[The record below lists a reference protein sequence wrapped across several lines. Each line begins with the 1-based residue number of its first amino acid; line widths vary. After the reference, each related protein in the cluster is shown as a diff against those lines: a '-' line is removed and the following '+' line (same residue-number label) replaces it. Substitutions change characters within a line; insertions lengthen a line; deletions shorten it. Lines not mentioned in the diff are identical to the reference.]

1 VCWSEGVDTG
11 TDAGL
16 ELVAARAG
24 LDASAARAQLDRE
37 GWREELEENRKALFA
52 LGLWGVPS
60 FCVRGGAAPLYATWG
75 QDRLWRVEQEIA
87 ARIA

>member
-1 VCWSEGVDTG
+1 M
-11 TDAGL
+11 
-16 ELVAARAG
+16 
-24 LDASAARAQLDRE
+24 
-37 GWREELEENRKALFA
+37 FA

-60 FCVRGGAAPLYATWG
+60 FCVRGCAAEPYATWG